1 MKKLTKTFATLGF
14 VGCAVIASPYAIAND
29 SGWYIGGNVGMMRD
43 HIDDARITSGLL
55 GAGFATTSIV
65 DDDSDVGYKLFGGY
79 KFNKNFALE
88 AGYFNLGNSG
98 FIATVPGGTL
108 NGNMKIGGLNLDAVG
123 ILPLTE
129 RFSVF
134 GRVGINYAKTK
145 DHFTSTG
152 GVGITT
158 NPNPTANQI
167 NPKVGLGFQYNFT
180 ESLGMRAEME
190 RYRVDDAVGHKGDI
204 DLVSLGLVYRF
215 GVKKPVPAPAI
226 KAAKSAP
233 IVAAIVQPPVIVQ
246 PPEIVQPPVVELVV
260 VVVPPPPPP
269 PPVHIKRTFTVD
281 SSEESFF
288 DFDKATVTPVG
299 QKALDK
305 FVLELNG
312 TTYEVITVTGHTD
325 RIGSPAY
332 NTRLS
337 EHRAEAVKTYLVE
350 SSGIPSSKISTKGV
364 GESEP
369 VTKPGECKGDKSKK
383 LIACLA
389 PDRRVEVE
397 VTATRTSK

>member
-14 VGCAVIASPYAIAND
+14 VGYAVIASPYAMADD
-29 SGWYIGGNVGMMRD
+29 SDWYIGGNVGKMSD
-43 HIDDARITSGLL
+43 HIDDVRITSGLL

-65 DDDSDVGYKLFGGY
+65 DDDSDFGYKLFGGY

-88 AGYFNLGNSG
+88 VGYFNLGNTG

-108 NGNMKIGGLNLDAVG
+108 HGNMKIGGMNFDAVG

-129 RFSVF
+129 KFSAF
-134 GRVGINYAKTK
+134 GRVGLNYAKTR

-167 NPKVGLGFQYNFT
+167 NPKVGLGVQYNFT
-180 ESLGMRAEME
+180 KSLGMRVEME

-215 GVKKPVPAPAI
+215 GVEKPVPAPDFAPTP
-226 KAAKSAP
+226 KAVELAP
-233 IVAAIVQPPVIVQ
+233 IVAAIAPL
-246 PPEIVQPPVVELVV
+246 PVVAT
-260 VVVPPPPPP
+260 PPPPPP
-269 PPVHIKRTFTVD
+269 PPPPLPILIPIKRTFTAD
-281 SSEESFF
+281 SSAGSFF
-288 DFDKATVTPVG
+288 EFNKAIVTPVG
-299 QKALDK
+299 QEALNKFALD
-305 FVLELNG
+305 LNG
-312 TTYEVITVTGHTD
+312 ANYEVIIVTGHTD
-325 RIGSPAY
+325 RIGSRAY

-337 EHRAEAVKTYLVE
+337 ERRAEAVKTYLVE
-350 SSGIPSSKISTKGV
+350 SSGIPSYKISTKGV
-364 GESEP
+364 GASEP
-369 VTKPGECKGDKSKK
+369 MTKPGVCKGKKSKK

-397 VTATRTSK
+397 VTSTRTSK